1 MIDIHTHILPHLDD
15 GAKNTQMSIAML
27 KALQQQGVET
37 VVFTPHYYGK
47 RSTPD
52 VFIQRRNGMFD
63 HVKDQI
69 PAGLQVKL
77 GAELHFTGI
86 NMPENDEL
94 CKLAIEGTKYILVEF
109 PFTVAWTSE
118 LMTRLSD
125 FMRDTDYTPIIA
137 HVERYPEVQQKPAL
151 AWELA
156 NMGCLLQVNAPSFLD
171 KRERKLAFALLKH
184 GFVHCLGT
192 DTHNMDN
199 RPPDMLTAKKAVEKA
214 GYLELWERAENIMK
228 DVIEGRQVRVEYGL
242 PIKKFLG
249 MYR

>member
-37 VVFTPHYYGK
+37 VVFTSHYYGK

-52 VFIQRRNGMFD
+52 AFIQRRNGMFD
-63 HVKDQI
+63 RIKDQI
-69 PAGLQVKL
+69 PAGMQVKL

-86 NMPENDEL
+86 NMPESDEL

-109 PFTVAWTSE
+109 PFTTAWTGE
-118 LMTRLSD
+118 LLTRLSD
-125 FMRDTDYTPIIA
+125 FMRETDYTPIIA
-137 HVERYPEVQQKPAL
+137 HVERYSEVKKNPAL
-151 AWELA
+151 ASELV

-192 DTHNMDN
+192 DAHNMDM
-199 RPPDMLTAKKAVEKA
+199 RAPDMTTAKNAVGKA
-214 GYLELWERAENIMK
+214 GYLDAWERAQNIMK
-228 DVIEGRQVRVEYGL
+228 DVIEGRQVRVEYNS
-242 PIKKFLG
+242 PIKKILG